1 MIILQ
6 IAEDAMTTGGSLSRQ
21 AGGEARQALIADYYP
36 HIDRMDVDWVLAL
49 FSPDAVYERA
59 DATYTGIAAI
69 SRFFREER
77 RIRGEHVIERMWT
90 DADSVVAVGEFRG
103 TGAAGD
109 ARRVRFADVWRFGG
123 DGRVTRRQTFLA
135 LGHGY
140 VER

>member
-1 MIILQ
+1 MIILPD
-6 IAEDAMTTGGSLSRQ
+6 AEDAMTTGSSLSRPDDG
-21 AGGEARQALIADYYP
+21 AARQALIADYYR
-36 HIDRMDVDWVLAL
+36 HIDRTDVDWVLAL
-49 FSPDAVYERA
+49 FAPDAVYERA

-69 SRFFREER
+69 ARFFRQQR

-90 DADSVVAVGEFRG
+90 DADSVVATGEFRG
-103 TGAAGD
+103 TGEAGD

-123 DGRVTRRQTFLA
+123 DGRVVRRQTFLA